1 MADFD
6 MWGPAASGPRLVDFD
21 RLKATQMLGE
31 IAMQPVDMELK
42 KAHTELYGA
51 QAKEAQAKIAAA
63 KAQQEALARLA
74 QGQDQGPS
82 QDPIDQMYSVANAI
96 LPTDPKTASLV
107 ANRASEMGY
116 RRVQADTQKL
126 RQSKLT
132 QEMQAAQ
139 FDLSSREIGL
149 TTDEASLERA
159 LINFEQ
165 RTKIP
170 SGLIDPM
177 TNKMYPG
184 IRFSMGTRDMMA
196 GKLMPVKDQITV
208 ARQTQHEAN
217 LENEWKSRQENRAF
231 WQSFE
236 NLRARADATRAPVR
250 DKAGAKGPTATDL
263 RVGSDLLKSE
273 FPSIGNEEANALG
286 AELVDRARQIRD
298 ANPALRGD
306 EARTAALNKMKEEGK
321 FQGQR
326 GNGRTP
332 QSAIPLPQDRKRV
345 QANTWYITPNG
356 VRFWDGKQALTDQQY
371 RLRGAGMPAQ
381 GLAPESKED
390 DNDDEED

>member
-51 QAKEAQAKIAAA
+51 QAKEAQAKLAAA
-63 KAQQEALARLA
+63 KAQQEALAKLA

-107 ANRASEMGY
+107 ANRASEMAG
-116 RRVQADTQKL
+116 RKVQADTQKL

-184 IRFSMGTRDMMA
+184 IRFSMGIRDMMA
-196 GKLMPVKDQITV
+196 EKLMSVKDQITV

-236 NLRARADATRAPVR
+236 NLRSRAEATRKPTQ
-250 DKAGAKGPTATDL
+250 DKAGGKGPTATEL
-263 RVGSDLLKSE
+263 RVGSDLLRSE
-273 FPSIGNEEANALG
+273 YPNMEKEEANALG
-286 AELVDRARQIRD
+286 AELVERAKQIRD
-298 ANPALRGD
+298 TNSALRMD

-332 QSAIPLPQDRKRV
+332 QNAIPLPQDRKRV

-371 RLRGAGMPAQ
+371 RLRGAGMPAG